1 MIQTVSYGPRTGQVT
16 IPASKSAAHRLLI
29 CAALSKEPVTLML
42 DGMSKDIDATMKC
55 LSGLGASFN
64 RQDEQIDIE
73 GICLNRT
80 TAGSDSQYAD
90 LYCGESGSTLRFLLP
105 LCGALGASVVFHM
118 EGLLS
123 KRPMDALTNELTA
136 HGMTIRQEDTLL
148 YASGQLLPG
157 QYTIPGNISSQYIS
171 GLLFALPLLE
181 GHSTLAVT
189 GTIESE
195 SYINMTENAIR
206 RAGIQY
212 NRSSQVGDASLLY
225 EIPGSQNYHLP
236 SPLNVERDWSNA
248 AFFLCMGALSKKGI
262 TLLNMDIHS
271 GQGDMS
277 ILKILED
284 FGASITITEDSI
296 TVSANKLIGHTI
308 DVADTPDLVPT
319 ICALA
324 ANAQG
329 DTRII
334 HAERLRFKESD
345 RIVSTANMIRA
356 LGGLAQET
364 EDGLLITGQPS
375 LTGGT
380 INPENDHRIAMAAA
394 VAAGACTGDVVI
406 PGAEC
411 SQKSY
416 PRFWDDLNQLEV
428 LS

>member
-55 LSGLGASFN
+55 LSGLGASFH
-64 RQDEQIDIE
+64 QKDEQIDIE
-73 GICLNRT
+73 GIVPGNA
-80 TAGSDSQYAD
+80 TADSVSQYVD

-123 KRPMDALTNELTA
+123 KRPMDALTGELTA

-157 QYTIPGNISSQYIS
+157 EYTIPGNISSQYIS

-181 GHSTLAVT
+181 GSSKLAVT
-189 GTIESE
+189 GKIESE
-195 SYINMTENAIR
+195 SYINMTENAIQ
-206 RAGIQY
+206 RAVIRY
-212 NRSSQVGDASLLY
+212 HRSSQVGDASLLY
-225 EIPGSQNYHLP
+225 EIPGSQNYRLP

-248 AFFLCMGALSKKGI
+248 AFFLCMGALSRKGI
-262 TLLNMDIHS
+262 TLLNMDVHS
-271 GQGDMS
+271 GQGDMA

-356 LGGLAQET
+356 LGGIAEET
-364 EDGLLITGQPS
+364 EDGLLITGKPA

-394 VAAGACTGDVVI
+394 VAAGACTGDVII